1 MDNEY
6 IIHINFNEI
15 KDEIEKL
22 QQVDSKI
29 VNKIKAFTAAL
40 KETTVN
46 IEPAM
51 KRVTHDDERELWRE
65 YQQLQREK
73 LVVLDL
79 SHEWSNIDQTVK
91 DTHPKLD
98 KIVKDA
104 IAELTDHVTILAE
117 THRAHID
124 ILEIYNTRK
133 IAVWAVIITAVI
145 SYLAVWEFFVRDL
158 LTSIVFPYGLS
169 PGINYIVTLIS
180 LLPIFAAVSWAWVKR
195 RSYL

>member
-133 IAVWAVIITAVI
+133 IAVWAVVITAVI

-195 RSYL
+195 RSYF